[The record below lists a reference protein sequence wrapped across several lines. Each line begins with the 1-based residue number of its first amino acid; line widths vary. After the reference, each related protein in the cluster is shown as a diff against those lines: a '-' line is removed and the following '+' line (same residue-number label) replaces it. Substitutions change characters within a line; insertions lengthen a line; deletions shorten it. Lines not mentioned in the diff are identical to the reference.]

1 MLTGKTGE
9 PCGNPGAIGWRHGAV
24 ARSLAAQVVENGVQ
38 PGMRDNFPRLDG
50 SLRDRLLR
58 LDQLSLVHSCRLARR
73 RHRTLIRCEDG
84 VENHRQPK
92 CAPDKKKHRPT
103 ARSIMTTTQ
112 TWHQP
117 NKIRPI
123 IRGQIREVGFTLR

>member
-9 PCGNPGAIGWRHGAV
+9 PRSNPGAILRLHGAV
-24 ARSLAAQVVENGVQ
+24 ARSLTLQVVQNGVQ
-38 PGMRDNFPRLDG
+38 PGMRGHFPRLDC
-50 SLRDRLLR
+50 SLHDRLLR
-58 LDQLSLVHSCRLARR
+58 LDQLSLVHSYRLARR
-73 RHRTLIRCEDG
+73 RHRTLTRCEDG

-92 CAPDKKKHRPT
+92 CAPDKKEHRPT
-103 ARSIMTTTQ
+103 ARSIMTTKQ

-117 NKIRPI
+117 DKIRPI